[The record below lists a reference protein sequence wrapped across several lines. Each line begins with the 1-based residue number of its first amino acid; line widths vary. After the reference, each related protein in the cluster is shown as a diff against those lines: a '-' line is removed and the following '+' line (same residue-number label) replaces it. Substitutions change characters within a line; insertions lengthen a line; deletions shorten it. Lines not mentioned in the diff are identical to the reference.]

1 VTDLAEE
8 RRTWSPREWFRGYL
22 KLHTRGT
29 ADLTWFFIQSIP
41 RFGSDPE
48 VQLAVE
54 ELVDQL
60 GRILGFEAARDE
72 DAASAVW
79 TSPAGWHL
87 LVWVVDAQSAA
98 TRLGKIGH
106 ARDAVLASVQVPT
119 EDRVSCLCIVCGPAN
134 QRLLTEVLDLRRQSA
149 HVRLIGVDA
158 LIRLAE
164 TAERRGLSHD
174 EIVSLLRPASPFAD
188 AVVSLV
194 ASRAPS
200 AASPESVRSAGQL
213 QPAVD

>member
-1 VTDLAEE
+1 L
-8 RRTWSPREWFRGYL
+8 R
-22 KLHTRGT
+22 LHTKGT
-29 ADLTWFFIQSIP
+29 EDLTWYFIQSVP
-41 RFGSDPE
+41 RFGTDPE

-60 GRILGFEAARDE
+60 GRILGFEALRED

-87 LVWVVDAQSAA
+87 LVWVVDAQNAA

-106 ARDAVLASVQVPT
+106 ARDALLAAVQVPT
-119 EDRVSCLCIVCGPAN
+119 DDRVTCLCIVCGAAN
-134 QRLLTEVLDLRRQSA
+134 QRLLTDVLDLRRQAA
-149 HVRLIGVDA
+149 HVRLIGIDA
-158 LIRLAE
+158 LIRMAE
-164 TAERRGLSHD
+164 TVEHRGLSHD
-174 EIVSLLRPASPFAD
+174 EVITLLRPASPFAD

-200 AASPESVRSAGQL
+200 PTTEDRPRGGNQL
-213 QPAVD
+213 EPAID

>member
-1 VTDLAEE
+1 VTYLAGQ
-8 RRTWSPREWFRGYL
+8 RTTWSPREWFRGYL
-22 KLHTRGT
+22 RLHTSGT
-29 ADLTWFFIQSIP
+29 ADLTWYFIQSVP

-54 ELVDQL
+54 ELVDHL
-60 GRILGFEAARDE
+60 GRILGFETARDD

-79 TSPAGWHL
+79 TSPAGCHL
-87 LVWVVDAQSAA
+87 LVWVVDARNAA

-119 EDRVSCLCIVCGPAN
+119 DDRVSCLCIICGAAN
-134 QRLLTEVLDLRRQSA
+134 QRLLTDVLDLRRQSA
-149 HVRLIGVDA
+149 HVRLIGIDA
-158 LIRLAE
+158 LIRLTEAVE
-164 TAERRGLSHD
+164 HRRLSHD

-194 ASRAPS
+194 TARSTAS
-200 AASPESVRSAGQL
+200 AATDLPSNTTELQSAH
-213 QPAVD
+213 D

>member
-1 VTDLAEE
+1 VTYLAGQ
-8 RRTWSPREWFRGYL
+8 RGTWSPREWFRGYL
-22 KLHTRGT
+22 RQHTNGT
-29 ADLTWFFIQSIP
+29 ADLTWYFIQSVP

-60 GRILGFEAARDE
+60 GRILGFETSRDD

-87 LVWVVDAQSAA
+87 LVWIVDAQNAA
-98 TRLGKIGH
+98 TRLGRIGH

-119 EDRVSCLCIVCGPAN
+119 DDRLTCLCIVCGAAN
-134 QRLLTEVLDLRRQSA
+134 QRLLTDVLDLRRQAA
-149 HVRLIGVDA
+149 HVRLIGIDA

-164 TAERRGLSHD
+164 TAERRALSHD
-174 EIVSLLRPASPFAD
+174 EVVALLRPASPFAD
-188 AVVSLV
+188 GVVSLV
-194 ASRAPS
+194 TSRTSSPGSSDAPR
-200 AASPESVRSAGQL
+200 SVNLL